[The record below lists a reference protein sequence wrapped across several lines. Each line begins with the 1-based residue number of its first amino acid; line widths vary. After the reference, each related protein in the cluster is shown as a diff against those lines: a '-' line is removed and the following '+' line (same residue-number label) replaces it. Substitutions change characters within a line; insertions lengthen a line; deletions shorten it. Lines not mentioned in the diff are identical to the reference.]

1 MSMRSPPGSPLL
13 FAACLAFACSN
24 AEDQAPVTYLDAA
37 NGPSGDAAVILGGD
51 MNASEPFPDAGP
63 TPDAAVSTTPDTGN
77 VPPPDAAE
85 PPTPDAAVP
94 PPDAAVAP
102 PPDAEITPPPADAAV
117 VLPPDAAEPPP
128 PPVAC
133 APAADPA
140 PAQAQEVS
148 PDGRFV
154 RLPRFGGRFIAARR
168 VTVRLPP
175 EGPRPDERLPVLYV
189 HDGQNVFFDEE
200 ASFGVSWGAIATLD
214 DLAAD
219 PRVDAGRALV
229 VAVDNSPDRVD
240 DYTPVVDPDYMGG
253 GNADAYG
260 RFLIEELKPYIDFHF
275 PTRCAPEDTGL
286 LGSSLGGLV
295 SLYLG
300 AQHPEVFGRIAAF
313 SPSLWW
319 ANGVAFDWV
328 APLAAAVADAP
339 GRRLYLDTGNFEG
352 SPAEGPGSAGRSS
365 VVDDGRHFVDAI
377 VAALPEAAQ
386 NRVML
391 VEDPGAAHNEAAWRR
406 RLPNALRFLLGPPLG
421 EPTADALWPWAPV
434 MRAGQSTRASIFA
447 HDALRD
453 TFSLLGSAEVVATS
467 APAIVSLRA
476 DGQLTAVAPGTSAL
490 TAPAAPGLAVDLTVA
505 AANESIVHLLVNVPE
520 GSGPVYAGG
529 SLDRLGPWEATAL
542 PLRPLT
548 PTLYEGFLA
557 APTGEPFEFKFTQGN
572 WDAVEKAPNGA
583 EIANRRYTPAGDAE
597 LEVTVQRWGVAP

>member
-1 MSMRSPPGSPLL
+1 MSTRRAPGTPFLL
-13 FAACLAFACSN
+13 ISALALACSN
-24 AEDQAPVTYLDAA
+24 AEDQGPVTYLDAA

-51 MNASEPFPDAGP
+51 MTASEPFHDAGP
-63 TPDAAVSTTPDTGN
+63 TPTPDAAEPPAPDAAV
-77 VPPPDAAE
+77 E

-94 PPDAAVAP
+94 PPPADAAVAP
-102 PPDAEITPPPADAAV
+102 TPDAEVPPPPADAAI

-148 PDGRFV
+148 QDGRFV

-175 EGPRPDERLPVLYV
+175 GGPRPDERLPVLYV

-200 ASFGVSWGAIATLD
+200 ATFGVSWGAIATLD

-219 PRVDAGRALV
+219 ARVDAGRALV
-229 VAVDNSPDRVD
+229 VAVDNSPDRIA
-240 DYTPVVDPDYMGG
+240 DYTPVVDPEYMEGG
-253 GNADAYG
+253 DADAYG

-275 PTRCAPEDTGL
+275 PTRCTPEDTGL

-319 ANGVAFDWV
+319 ADGVAFDWV
-328 APLAAAVADAP
+328 APLAAAVAEAP

-352 SPAEGPGSAGRSS
+352 SPAAGPGSAGRSS
-365 VVDDGRHFVDAI
+365 VVDDGRHFVDAL
-377 VAALPEAAQ
+377 VAALPEGAQ
-386 NRVML
+386 DRVML
-391 VEDPGAAHNEAAWRR
+391 VEDPGAEHDEAAWRR
-406 RLPNALRFLLGPPLG
+406 RLPNALRFVLGPPLG
-421 EPTADALWPWAPV
+421 EATADALWPWAPV
-434 MRAGQSTRASIFA
+434 MRAGQSTRASILA

-453 TFSLLGSAEVVATS
+453 MFSLLGPAEVVATR
-467 APAIVSLRA
+467 APGVVSLGA
-476 DGQLTAVAPGTSAL
+476 GGLLSAVAPGTSAL
-490 TAPAAPGLAVDLTVA
+490 TAPAAPALAVDLTVA
-505 AANESIVHLLVNVPE
+505 AANESIVHLLVHVPE

-557 APTGEPFEFKFTQGN
+557 APTGEPFEFKFTSGT
-572 WDAVEKAPNGA
+572 WDAVEKAANGA
-583 EIANRRYTPAGDAE
+583 DVANRRFTPAGDADLE
-597 LEVTVQRWGVAP
+597 LSVLRWGVAP